1 MSRAIRYH
9 HIPPCG
15 GLHTAI
21 AVRYCP
27 DCTEMTYKA
36 EMLTLKRRE
45 IELREIALDVGPRE
59 PRKPYVPY
67 VPAPVPEQKP
77 PIRRRGL

>member
-15 GLHTAI
+15 GLHTAF
-21 AVRYCP
+21 AERYCP
-27 DCTEMTYKA
+27 DCTELTYKR
-36 EMLTLKRRE
+36 EMLALTRRE
-45 IELREIALDVGPRE
+45 IELREMALDIEPRE
-59 PRKPYVPY
+59 PRKPFVPY
-67 VPAPVPEQKP
+67 VPPPAEQKP